1 MKCYLKCV
9 QILLLLLAISC
20 HAQANNQK
28 EAKVLLYI
36 QAQEYEHPVKLWQY
50 FKDHWFTQGPLVEA
64 AAEQVLSQ
72 QFGEVAM
79 CPVEESASA
88 STAAMQQSNAGQLLV
103 WLRPRIFYNPQ
114 SQVFY
119 AKITA
124 VAYDQDGKL
133 IETFVGEANKFGF
146 LDIKPELQLN
156 QVYVKSMQIIADKMW
171 ADNKIQTA
179 LKQAISTHDNC
190 AMVNLLPTPKIQ
202 FMSF

>member
-1 MKCYLKCV
+1 MKSISYCV
-9 QILLLLLAISC
+9 QVLLLLLVTS
-20 HAQANNQK
+20 HHVQANTQK
-28 EAKVLLYI
+28 ETKVLLYI

-79 CPVEESASA
+79 CQLDESTSA
-88 STAAMQQSNAGQLLV
+88 STTATQQSNASQLLV

-133 IETFVGEANKFGF
+133 IETFVGEANKVGF

-156 QVYVKSMQIIADKMW
+156 QVYIKSMQIIADKMR
-171 ADNKIQTA
+171 ADDKIQTA
-179 LKQAISTHDNC
+179 LKQTISPHDHC
-190 AMVNLLPTPKIQ
+190 AMVNILPSPKIQ